1 MDLLCNC
8 SRFCGGRYLYMVTV
22 MEKRRWIIWL
32 TMLQNLEAIAD
43 DSDVSAFEE
52 ETSRLLKKFKQ
63 RKKTIK

>member
-1 MDLLCNC
+1 
-8 SRFCGGRYLYMVTV
+8 MVTV